1 MKLNLLSRKESLLS
15 LAVLIIMV
23 LSAGG
28 TANALESDEINTHIL
43 SSESTI
49 IPTWINDSE
58 NPWELASDN
67 SYVGTPSCE
76 TQVTTTLSL
85 KFSSQYDVYVS
96 YDVSHRVN
104 SNCYST
110 VFDGGETYPSTYRG
124 FIVPAGEH
132 QIDFVATLNGP
143 THYVRIASITLNE
156 YKPLETECLAEDSM
170 PLTFENDPDNPWI
183 TFDGYIQTANVPG
196 DWPPST
202 ISTTFTIDQLSVF
215 SFQICINGDRSYY
228 HGVAYCDVYIN
239 GMHYCTFADDGDD
252 GNWIYWSEVLCPGTY
267 TISFHNSHSKN
278 DPNTGWQSTQL
289 RNVCLHQNW
298 DNVTVST
305 PGELGVK
312 LLQALGGK
320 NLQDAELV
328 KITGSLNA
336 DDWNTISQLK
346 NIKAI
351 DFTETDIPS
360 IPANAFKNN
369 SWLSTVM
376 LPETVTSIGDNAFVG
391 TNFSRIHIP
400 SSVETIGN
408 YAWDGTPLRD
418 ITFDENSKLKIIGQ
432 NAFRKT
438 KIMEFIMPDSVT
450 GYTTVSG
457 NAHDWGAVSQ
467 CSNLKKLHL
476 SDSLTEVPRYT
487 AYMSPSLTEVNFP
500 KNATILRS
508 YAFQGTSLE
517 SVTIP
522 KDISDFGED
531 IFRDCKKLKKAVL
544 NSHFTDMDHTFWNCT
559 ALDTIVLPCAT
570 PPSIREHPFEGV
582 NRDNIT
588 LIVPDFAVDA
598 YRTDSYWYNFTNT
611 VAGDEASI
619 SDYWALRGDL
629 ILDGSHVMQGTP
641 SVEMMTGSKLTM
653 QEDATQSFNEFTY
666 RTNESSPA
674 SFLSKSNN
682 LTANNLITNFYVSE
696 ANKWFF
702 FSPVCDVKM
711 SDITY
716 PATDSWVIRYYD
728 GERRASQNTSTG
740 NWVNVPA
747 DGTLRR
753 GQGYIIQANAAGW
766 LNMPVV
772 AENHPQ
778 FFGANEVT
786 MQLAD
791 NVCENETNAGWN
803 FVANPYPCYY
813 DIYYIN
819 MQAPITVWNG
829 STYRAYALNDGDNLA
844 LRPMQP
850 FFVQKTASDITAS
863 MPLAGRSTSSSISRA
878 PRSDKPQIDSN
889 RDLLNLELSKIGG
902 EQADDYTRI
911 VINDD
916 ALLDYERNCDAS
928 KFMSMDTQVAQMFS
942 LGTGNHPMAINER
955 PYDNGIVNLGIYLPK
970 AGETYSICATRSDRQ
985 VWIYDAATGIEQD
998 LTLGDYE
1005 FAAAKAG
1012 YDYERF
1018 SIRFSPV
1025 KSKVNT
1031 IDETVAKVDAGKG
1044 VLSVTASGNGTVTI
1058 YAADGTVVT
1067 DTIGSVEINLPAGV
1081 YLVKID
1087 EKSFK
1092 TIVK

>member
-1 MKLNLLSRKESLLS
+1 MKLNFLSRKESLLS

-28 TANALESDEINTHIL
+28 TANALESDEINTYIL

-76 TQVTTTLSL
+76 IRVTTTLSL
-85 KFSSQYDVYVS
+85 NFSSQYDVYIKCGLN
-96 YDVSHRVN
+96 HWVN
-104 SNCYST
+104 SNCFSM
-110 VFDGGETYPSTYRG
+110 VVDGEITYPNDNQVFR
-124 FIVPAGEH
+124 VPAGEH
-132 QIDFVATLNGP
+132 RIDFVATLNGSGQ
-143 THYVRIASITLNE
+143 YARIKSITLFE
-156 YKPLETECLAEDSM
+156 YKPLETECLAEGSM
-170 PLTFENDPDNPWI
+170 PLTFENDPDQPWL
-183 TFDGYIQTANVPG
+183 TCNGYIQSMNENG
-196 DWPPST
+196 DWIPST
-202 ISTTFTIDQLSVF
+202 ISTTFTIDQPSLFSV
-215 SFQICINGDRSYY
+215 QVRHNDAWWT
-228 HGVAYCDVYIN
+228 VDTDVYIN
-239 GMHYCTFADDGDD
+239 GMLYHEFDDIDK
-252 GNWIYWSEVLCPGTY
+252 WTYWSVVLYPGTH
-267 TISFHNSHSKN
+267 TISIQ
-278 DPNTGWQSTQL
+278 NTHRDKSSGYYSQL

-376 LPETVTSIGDNAFVG
+376 LPETVTSIGDKAFQG
-391 TNFSRIHIP
+391 TAFSEIHIP

-408 YAWDGTPLRD
+408 AAWYGTPLKHV
-418 ITFDENSKLKIIGQ
+418 TFDENSKLKIIGQ

-438 KIMEFIMPDSVT
+438 DIMEFIMPDSVT
-450 GYTTVSG
+450 GYYTTTSD
-457 NAHDWGAVSQ
+457 NYYDWCVVAD

-476 SDSLTEVPRYT
+476 SDNLTSVPRYT
-487 AYMSPSLTEVNFP
+487 AYRCSSLTEVNIP
-500 KNATILRS
+500 KNATEIGS
-508 YAFQGTSLE
+508 YAFQETSLE

-531 IFRDCKKLKKAVL
+531 IFRGCKKLKKAVL
-544 NSHFTDMDHTFWNCT
+544 NSHFTDMDHTFWDCT

-570 PPSIREHPFEGV
+570 PPSIHEDPFANV
-582 NRDNIT
+582 NRANIT

-629 ILDGSHVMQGTP
+629 ILDSGHVMQGTP

-653 QEDATQSFNEFTY
+653 QEDATQNFNEFTY

-702 FSPVCDVKM
+702 FSPVSDVRM

-728 GERRASQNTSTG
+728 GERRATQNSSTG

-766 LNMPVV
+766 LNMPVA

-786 MQLAD
+786 IPLAD
-791 NVCENETNAGWN
+791 NVCENEANAGWN
-803 FVANPYPCYY
+803 FVANTYPCYY

-878 PRSDKPQIDSN
+878 PRADKPQIDPN
-889 RDLLNLELSKIGG
+889 RNLLNLELSKIGG

-916 ALLDYERNCDAS
+916 ASLDYERNCDAS

-942 LGTGNHPMAINER
+942 LGTGNLPMAINER
-955 PYDNGIVNLGIYLPK
+955 PYDNGIVNLGIYLPE
-970 AGETYSICATRSDRQ
+970 AGETYSIYATRSDRQ

-998 LTLGDYE
+998 LTSGNYE
-1005 FAAAKAG
+1005 FAATKAG

-1018 SIRFSPV
+1018 SIRFSPM
-1025 KSKVNT
+1025 KSRVNI

-1044 VLSVTASGNGTVTI
+1044 VLSVTASGNETVTI